1 MKTSQGRL
9 AVPIRLET
17 VLGIS
22 VSQRLAIQTN
32 GMMWCVSVDRKGPSE
47 ENLSEMIGTT
57 RQVTKHGKASLKG
70 G

>member
-1 MKTSQGRL
+1 MKTSLGRL

-32 GMMWCVSVDRKGPSE
+32 GVMWCVSVDRKGPRE
-47 ENLSEMIGTT
+47 DDLSQVTGTT
-57 RQVTKHGKASLKG
+57 RRVIKCGKASLKG